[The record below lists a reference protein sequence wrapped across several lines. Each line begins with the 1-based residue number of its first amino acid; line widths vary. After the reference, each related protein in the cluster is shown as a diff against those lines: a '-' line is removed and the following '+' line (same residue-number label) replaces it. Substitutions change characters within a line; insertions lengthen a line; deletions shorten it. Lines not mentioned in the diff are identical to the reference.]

1 MFAYGSVQHLLKP
14 KIDKLE
20 SRSEVCQFIGYPK
33 RTKSYYIYGQVNKKV
48 FVSIN
53 VRFLEKEL
61 YDK

>member
-1 MFAYGSVQHLLKP
+1 MLKP

-33 RTKSYYIYGQVNKKV
+33 RTKSYYIYGQVDKNV

-53 VRFLEKEL
+53 VRFLETEL

>member
-1 MFAYGSVQHLLKP
+1 MLKP

-48 FVSIN
+48 FVNIN
-53 VRFLEKEL
+53 VIFLEKEL